1 MKKIDFPVG
10 ISDFSKIRENEY
22 YYIDKT
28 GLICEVLKNPGT
40 EVTLITRP
48 RRFGKTLGMSMLA
61 EFFDIKKDSR
71 KMFQGLEISKHE
83 ELCHAWQNQR
93 PTVFLTFKNVDGL
106 SFESAYGQLKYEIG
120 RLYEVYAY
128 LLDGEHI
135 SDNERQI
142 YERIRKQT
150 AGEVEV
156 TRSLQLLL
164 QLMNKYYG
172 KQAILLL
179 D

>member
-61 EFFDIKKDSR
+61 EFFDIEKTAEKY
-71 KMFQGLEISKHE
+71 
-83 ELCHAWQNQR
+83 
-93 PTVFLTFKNVDGL
+93 FKGWKFPIMRNCVMHGRT
-106 SFESAYGQLKYEIG
+106 SG
-120 RLYEVYAY
+120 RLYFSH
-128 LLDGEHI
+128 L
-135 SDNERQI
+135 
-142 YERIRKQT
+142 K
-150 AGEVEV
+150 
-156 TRSLQLLL
+156 
-164 QLMNKYYG
+164 M
-172 KQAILLL
+172 
-179 D
+179 

>member
-61 EFFDIKKDSR
+61 SFFDIKKDSR
-71 KMFQGLEISKHE
+71 DMFSGLSVMRDEK
-83 ELCHAWQNQR
+83 LCRTWMNQR
-93 PTVFLTFKNVDGL
+93 PVLFRAF
-106 SFESAYGQLKYEIG
+106 
-120 RLYEVYAY
+120 
-128 LLDGEHI
+128 
-135 SDNERQI
+135 
-142 YERIRKQT
+142 
-150 AGEVEV
+150 
-156 TRSLQLLL
+156 
-164 QLMNKYYG
+164 G
-172 KQAILLL
+172 KWTG
-179 D
+179 